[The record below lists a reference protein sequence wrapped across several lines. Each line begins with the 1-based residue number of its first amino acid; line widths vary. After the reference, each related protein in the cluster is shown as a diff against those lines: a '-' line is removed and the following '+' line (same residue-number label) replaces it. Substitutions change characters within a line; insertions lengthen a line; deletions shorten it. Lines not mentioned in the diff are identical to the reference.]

1 MEMTVRQKQPDRT
14 QLNLLL
20 PIGFRVRSDSKGLT
34 TEKAKIEQ
42 SKKRLMADLERAGL
56 LQR

>member
-1 MEMTVRQKQPDRT
+1 MTVRQKQPDRN

-20 PIGFRVRSDSKGLT
+20 PIGFRAPTDPKKLT
-34 TEKAKIEQ
+34 TERAKIEQ